1 LKKTLKIWSS
11 LILFLFLFPV
21 IIQFLPKGESA
32 STPKLINEPV
42 IVYASNVF
50 EGNKPEPETETVE
63 KKALLYFTHNHE
75 AYKPVT
81 KEKNGKISVS
91 HQSENIAKFGEK
103 LKTQL
108 AFNEIQTDIL
118 PIDNMVE
125 LNNRGMSFNQAYKS
139 IRPYVQEKIKE
150 VDYDLIIDMH
160 RDSVDAD
167 KTTAIYQGEKY
178 AKVAFVVGLE
188 HPNHKHNR
196 ALAQQINDE
205 MEKLVPGITRSII
218 PKGGAGVDG
227 KYNQDLHPSIVLIE
241 LGGIGN
247 SEAELN
253 RTVAVIASAI
263 ATILSSDKSQG

>member
-1 LKKTLKIWSS
+1 MKKTLKIWSS

-21 IIQFLPKGESA
+21 FIQFLPDSESA
-32 STPKLINEPV
+32 NTPKLINEPV

-50 EGNKPEPETETVE
+50 EEKKEEPVAEE

-75 AYKPVT
+75 AFKPVT
-81 KEKNGKISVS
+81 KDKNGKISVT
-91 HQSENIAKFGEK
+91 HQSENIVKFGEK

-108 AFNEIQTDIL
+108 AFHEIQTDIL
-118 PIDNMVE
+118 AVDNMAE
-125 LNNRGMSFNQAYKS
+125 LNKLGMQYDKAYKS
-139 IRPYVQEKIKE
+139 IRPYVEEKIKA
-150 VDYDLIIDMH
+150 VDYNIIIDMH
-160 RDSVDAD
+160 RDSVGPD
-167 KTTAIYQGEKY
+167 KTTAIYAGEKY
-178 AKVAFVVGLE
+178 AKVAFVVGLD

-196 ALAQQINDE
+196 ELSQQIKDE
-205 MEKLVPGITRSII
+205 MEKIVPGITRSII

-253 RTVAVIASAI
+253 RTVAVIASAL
-263 ATILSSDKSQG
+263 ATILSNNNPQKG

>member
-1 LKKTLKIWSS
+1 MKKTLKIWSS

-21 IIQFLPKGESA
+21 IIQFLPDGETA
-32 STPKLINEPV
+32 NKPKLINEPV

-50 EGNKPEPETETVE
+50 EGNKPETETVE

-91 HQSENIAKFGEK
+91 HQSENIVKFGEK

-118 PIDNMVE
+118 PIDNMAEV
-125 LNNRGMSFNQAYKS
+125 NRRGMTYHQAYKS
-139 IRPYVQEKIKE
+139 IRPYVEEKIKE
-150 VDYDLIIDMH
+150 VDYDIIIDMH

-167 KTTAIYQGEKY
+167 KTTAVYKGEKY

-196 ALAQQINDE
+196 ALAQQIKDE

-253 RTVAVIASAI
+253 RTVAVIASVI
-263 ATILSSDKSQG
+263 ATILSDNKSQG